1 MASKPIPYNQDFAP
15 DMAQQVSQELDHLG
29 TADRTGKQSKVKLSP
44 GYPGHGRQMLPIKM
58 VLKNRRLPSG
68 RPRPTTVR
76 PLAQPTLID
85 EYYRSLLPLGFFLS
99 LGQRFFC
106 QPSIFFSLRSN
117 ARRVGLWQLQ
127 PSSCK
132 IRHTW
137 AGWYFTPHSCSI
149 RSATRTVVHNSV
161 SYPRTWAPCLSL
173 SSTRRRSAVLSNGF
187 RPARPAFLSPR
198 TPDSLISLSHRL
210 TDWRCTPTSRAT
222 SDCDTPR
229 RNSRAASKRRCSSA
243 SKSRRTPLGFPML
256 STLT

>member
-15 DMAQQVSQELDHLG
+15 DMAQQVSQELHHLG

-161 SYPRTWAPCLSL
+161 SYPSDLGSL
-173 SSTRRRSAVLSNGF
+173 LEFVLHASEIG
-187 RPARPAFLSPR
+187 RAEQGLSPG
-198 TPDSLISLSHRL
+198 TPGFLKPPDSRLLNFFIPATHRL
-210 TDWRCTPTSRAT
+210 AVHSHLSRHLGLRY
-222 SDCDTPR
+222 P
-229 RNSRAASKRRCSSA
+229 AAQ
-243 SKSRRTPLGFPML
+243 
-256 STLT
+256 